1 MRDECVM
8 DLTEMAEEGLLD
20 TLIGRQDEIER
31 VMQILCKTRKNNPCL
46 IGVPGV
52 GKTVIVRGL
61 ANQIA
66 TSIVPPE
73 LVEKRVLALDL
84 RQMIVGTSNTDEF
97 ERTLIE
103 AVDGC
108 GKARNIVLFISELHT
123 LVAAGAGSKAGDGA
137 NILKEAIERG
147 GLQCI
152 VETTPQEYREYIE
165 KDRSFKR
172 CFQNVHIISEPSIEE
187 AIEILKAMC
196 PKHEAH
202 HKVTYET
209 DALVAAVRLSKK
221 YTRDRFL
228 PDSAIDLIDEAG
240 ARFQLQKL
248 KLPLSE
254 PVITVKDIKHVI
266 SMGTGI
272 AVEVLN
278 MN

>member
-1 MRDECVM
+1 MWSSDIRIKMRDECVM

-147 GLQCI
+147 GLQ
-152 VETTPQEYREYIE
+152 
-165 KDRSFKR
+165 
-172 CFQNVHIISEPSIEE
+172 PSIEE